1 MVRKQKK
8 IYLGVILCLQLL
20 FICCLSESTPL
31 DVMPMS
37 DPNSENLQS
46 FNVLNLID
54 ASTQPV
60 FNIEGQMI
68 QKDLEPI
75 VQVQVEEES
84 LFSYKSIDD
93 NSNLIVPMAEVLSFD
108 SSIEALSREKIFY
121 HSLYPANWF
130 LGVKKQ
136 VEFINTNKTDSIT
149 QNTPNAP
156 SKTIVSL
163 PMAENGDFYN
173 QDNDGDGRVESVFVK
188 GYYRKNG
195 TYVRS
200 HYRAAPRR

>member
-1 MVRKQKK
+1 M
-8 IYLGVILCLQLL
+8 YNTSN
-20 FICCLSESTPL
+20 SES
-31 DVMPMS
+31 
-37 DPNSENLQS
+37 LQFS
-46 FNVLNLID
+46 NVLDPID
-54 ASTQPV
+54 ASTQPA
-60 FNIEGQMI
+60 FNIEEQMI
-68 QKDLEPI
+68 QKDSEPM
-75 VQVQVEEES
+75 VLSQAEEKS
-84 LFSYKSIDD
+84 LFSYKSIDA
-93 NSNLIVPMAEVLSFD
+93 NSNITVPMAEVLSFD

-136 VEFINTNKTDSIT
+136 VEFITTNKTDSIT

-156 SKTIVSL
+156 SKTIFSL

-188 GYYRKNG
+188 GYYRKDG